1 MPTKQ
6 PRHPQTWMELGVTN
20 AGLRQTF
27 RAITWALD
35 WQTVRAS
42 LDNDPSVEE
51 VAKWWNESL
60 RTTYRNQAAFRDAFP
75 TLETPAQI
83 FTSPQAQEAIKAVA
97 LAVDERS
104 ALKKVRAIERATV
117 LIGQLPAT

>member
-1 MPTKQ
+1 
-6 PRHPQTWMELGVTN
+6 MELGVTN